1 MSKGNVLILGNSG
14 VGKSTLINAIYK
26 SNVAEVANA
35 TTEGV
40 TKKLQVYDKKSMPFR
55 LIDTVGF
62 EPGFLRNF
70 FIIREVK
77 QYTKNI
83 AKKDNN
89 QEYINM
95 IWFCIDGTSPRLFNK
110 TINDFIGAIK
120 GWKSIPI
127 IIVIT
132 KSYSSEDT
140 KANINVVKSVVEK
153 RKINDRVVGIIP
165 VVAEQYVIDDG
176 IYKEPFGLDKL
187 IECTNNNMPEGMRAA
202 KRDVESFILEKKNMS
217 AHVSI
222 FLSTTAGIAVCAIPL
237 PLPDA
242 APLTAIEGFEIET
255 IANIYGLKEQFKKT
269 GIMQYIIEA
278 GTIAIVGKQLANI
291 LKAIPGIN
299 LAASVIN
306 SIVGGSIVAV
316 IGKVT
321 QYSCEQVYRGDRTI
335 DDVDWIKKLVDN
347 EFSKGIQSKF
357 KVIAEKIQ
365 DSDSIGPK
373 EIAGIIIAE
382 LLKKDEN

>member
-1 MSKGNVLILGNSG
+1 MNKGNVLILGNSG

-40 TKKLQVYDKKSMPFR
+40 TKKLQIYDKESMPFR

-62 EPGFLRNF
+62 EPGFFRNF
-70 FIIREVK
+70 LIIRKVK
-77 QYTKNI
+77 LYTKNV
-83 AKKDNN
+83 AKKNN
-89 QEYINM
+89 SKEYINM

-140 KANINVVKSVVEK
+140 KANVNVVKSVIEK
-153 RKINDRVVGIIP
+153 RRINDRVVGIIP
-165 VVAEQYVIDDG
+165 VVAEQYIIDEG
-176 IYKEPFGLDKL
+176 IYKEPFGLDEL
-187 IECTNNNMPEGMRAA
+187 IKCTNDNMPEGMRAA

-217 AHVSI
+217 ANVSI

-255 IANIYGLKEQFKKT
+255 IAGIYGLKEEYKKT

-278 GTIAIVGKQLANI
+278 GAIAIVGKQIANI

-321 QYSCEQVYRGDRTI
+321 QYSCEQVYKGDKTI
-335 DDVDWIKKLVDN
+335 DDVDWIKKLIDN
-347 EFSKGIQSKF
+347 EFSKSIQNKF
-357 KVIAEKIQ
+357 KGIAERVQ
-365 DSDSIGPK
+365 DMDEISPK
-373 EIAGIIIAE
+373 EIAGIIIEE
-382 LLKKDEN
+382 LIKKDDE